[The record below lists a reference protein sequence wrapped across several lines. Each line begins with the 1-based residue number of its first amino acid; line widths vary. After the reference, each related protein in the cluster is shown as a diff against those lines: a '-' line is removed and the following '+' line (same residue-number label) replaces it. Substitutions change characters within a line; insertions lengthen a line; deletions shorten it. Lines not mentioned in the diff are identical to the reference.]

1 MWEKGSYWKH
11 ERTNLNQK
19 WAALPICVTWHWTF
33 KGKTQ
38 NLFQLL
44 CLPIWEE
51 NSNPLRLLSSW
62 YYWKADPNLTA
73 RQWVSSFSFQNSIA
87 APRIIWHSFAVT
99 HFLKTA
105 LSMHN
110 RAGTLPRS
118 LCEHSGQRELQ
129 WGQHC
134 WGRGQGTGAH
144 KPQGCQ
150 MCRFVSRTGAW
161 SGRTAEVSAPAMS
174 HTTPSTHKV
183 CSQSLLCTA
192 ELCCS
197 RFSQLC
203 LTGYCISS
211 TLPPHLVSHKAYHF
225 TFPPM
230 VNYNRNSKF
239 YDSVTCKTCF

>member
-1 MWEKGSYWKH
+1 MGIKLLLSKFYCCSKN
-11 ERTNLNQK
+11 NL
-19 WAALPICVTWHWTF
+19 A
-33 KGKTQ
+33 
-38 NLFQLL
+38 LL
-44 CLPIWEE
+44 CC
-51 NSNPLRLLSSW
+51 
-62 YYWKADPNLTA
+62 
-73 RQWVSSFSFQNSIA
+73 
-87 APRIIWHSFAVT
+87 

-192 ELCCS
+192 ELWCS